1 MHTRKILAS
10 ALVVMPGVAGLVAGA
25 AAPAQ
30 AAATAPPGYHIVRT
44 ADLPAPPSTLD
55 TSGQA
60 NCPTGTV
67 PWGGGASFTNG
78 FADIGVSLETSE
90 PVTGGWRA
98 RVNNASGKDQLFRV
112 DVICANKPKG
122 YKVAFASADN
132 PPHATTPATV
142 GCPTGTVVLSG
153 GAFSTSDTTANIL
166 TSLGPLGPHRFTAS
180 MANTSN
186 VDQQMTTFAV
196 CGAKPP
202 KYAIVSQSETD
213 TGVDDPALT
222 PVCPTG
228 TSVLG
233 GGLQVVNPGF
243 DIAIA
248 GSLDEDRH
256 GWFGEAVNQRAS
268 ATMFT
273 SQAICAA

>member
-1 MHTRKILAS
+1 MHIRKIVTG
-10 ALVVMPGVAGLVAGA
+10 ALVVMPGVAGLVAATATPA
-25 AAPAQ
+25 A
-30 AAATAPPGYHIVRT
+30 AAATAPPGYRIVRT
-44 ADLPAPPSTLD
+44 ADLPAPPSILD
-55 TSGQA
+55 TTGQA

-67 PWGGGASFTNG
+67 PWGGGAGFTNG
-78 FADIGVSLETSE
+78 FAAIGVSLETTE
-90 PVTGGWRA
+90 PVAGSWRA
-98 RVNNASGKDQLFRV
+98 RVNNASGAAQTFRV

-132 PPHATTPATV
+132 PPHADTPATAS
-142 GCPTGTVVLSG
+142 CPTGTVVLSG

-166 TSLGPLGPHRFTAS
+166 TSAGPLGPHRFTAF

-196 CGAKPP
+196 CGAKPA
-202 KYAIVSQSETD
+202 KYAVVTQSETD
-213 TGVDDPALT
+213 MGVDDPALT

-256 GWFGEAVNQRAS
+256 GWFGEAVNQRPG
-268 ATMFT
+268 ATTFS